1 MYVCTSVILNLKKKM
16 FSKLSDQ
23 LGKFLLGSLA
33 GHYIWYQSPGF
44 YTGSS
49 GYVGTP
55 INNK

>member
-1 MYVCTSVILNLKKKM
+1 M

-44 YTGSS
+44 YNGSS
-49 GYVGTP
+49 GYVGMP